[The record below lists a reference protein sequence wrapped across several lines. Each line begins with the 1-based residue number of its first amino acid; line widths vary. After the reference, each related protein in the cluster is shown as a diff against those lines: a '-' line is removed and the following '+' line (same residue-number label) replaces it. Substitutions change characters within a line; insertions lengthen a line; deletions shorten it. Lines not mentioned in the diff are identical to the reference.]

1 METNMENL
9 EAAYNSIKNR
19 SCLICCKQLGSSYTW
34 IKCFRCNILI
44 HHHCEEM
51 YSNRRTYCKCPH
63 CERIGTIFNVSNT
76 LCE

>member
-1 METNMENL
+1 METTLEIL
-9 EAAYNSIKNR
+9 EAAHNSIKNR
-19 SCLICCKQLGSSYTW
+19 SCLICCKPLGCSYTW

-63 CERIGTIFNVSNT
+63 CERIGTLYNTSNI